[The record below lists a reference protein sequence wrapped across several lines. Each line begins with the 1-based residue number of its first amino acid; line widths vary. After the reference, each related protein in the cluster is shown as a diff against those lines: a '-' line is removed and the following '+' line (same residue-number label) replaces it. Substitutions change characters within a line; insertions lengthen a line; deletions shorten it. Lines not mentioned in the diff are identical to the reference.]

1 MSKPIVLSG
10 IQPSGRLHIGNYLG
24 ALKNFVELQNS
35 NQYECYFFVAD
46 YHSLTE
52 NFNPSLKAEETLNVV
67 SDFLAAGID
76 PERSTI
82 FIQSHIPAHYE
93 LTWILN
99 TLTPL
104 GELQRMTQFK
114 DKSQKQQANI
124 NAGLFDYPVLMAS
137 DILLYDAEFVPVGE
151 DQLQHLELTRELARK
166 FNKKFGK
173 IFTEPKPLLT
183 KIPRLMSLTDPEKKM
198 SKSEPNGCLFLDD
211 SEKEIREKI
220 KKAVTDSGKEIIFDL
235 KNKPAISNLMLIYE
249 GFSKLTIKEIEEK
262 FKGKTYVEFKTALA
276 ESLIKNLE
284 DFQDRKS
291 KILKPKILAVIKEG
305 AIKAH
310 KKSQKKLEEVKK
322 KLGLLR

>member
-1 MSKPIVLSG
+1 MSKPIVISG

-52 NFNPSLKAEETLNVV
+52 NFNPAFKAEETLNIV

-76 PERSTI
+76 PEKSTI
-82 FIQSHIPAHYE
+82 FVQSHIPAHYE

-114 DKSQKQQANI
+114 DKSQKPQANI

-198 SKSEPNGCLFLDD
+198 SKSDPNGCLFLDD

-220 KKAVTDSGKEIIFDL
+220 KKATTDSGKEIIFDL

-249 GFSKLTIKEIEEK
+249 GFSKLTTKEIEEK

-276 ESLIKNLE
+276 ELLIKNLE

-291 KILKPKILAVIKEG
+291 KILKPKILAIIKEG
-305 AIKAH
+305 AIKAR

>member
-76 PERSTI
+76 PEKSTI

-276 ESLIKNLE
+276 ELLIKNLE

-305 AIKAH
+305 AIKAR
-310 KKSQKKLEEVKK
+310 KKSQKKLEEIKK
-322 KLGLLR
+322 KLGLLM